1 MNTKAF
7 FYPILMLLFLAACS
21 EKDTT
26 KESIEAQNEMSGE
39 HHAKDTNMVKRD
51 GTLLE
56 GAMDKIDSIPLPM
69 SVISTIEKDAS
80 ISTGAIVT
88 TRKFTEG
95 NTTYYEV
102 KFSTENNQTK
112 TVVYDENGKVKA
124 DS

>member
-7 FYPILMLLFLAACS
+7 FYPVLMLLLLAGCS
-21 EKDTT
+21 EKDTS

-39 HHAKDTNMVKRD
+39 MHEKDTNMVKRD

-56 GAMDKIDSIPLPM
+56 GALDKIDSIPLPM
-69 SVISTIEKDAS
+69 SVISTIEKDAT
-80 ISTGAIVT
+80 ISTEAIVT

-112 TVVYDENGKVKA
+112 TVIYDENGKVKA
-124 DS
+124 DN